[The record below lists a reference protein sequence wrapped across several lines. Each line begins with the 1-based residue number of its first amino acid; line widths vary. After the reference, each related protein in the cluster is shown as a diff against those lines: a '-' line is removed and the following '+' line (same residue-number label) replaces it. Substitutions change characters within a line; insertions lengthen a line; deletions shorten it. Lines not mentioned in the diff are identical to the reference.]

1 MALTMQDLNDIHD
14 RCQRDHDMKMRHAMR
29 GNDWVVDSHSLSCT
43 KLAELV
49 ALAKLGHPIWMRPE
63 SQPNSPMAQLV
74 AQFAAQTLTSEMS
87 ADEYKAADFETAYE
101 GMVVA
106 ARASLLK
113 GEPPS

>member
-29 GNDWVVDSHSLSCT
+29 GNDWVVDGHSLSCT

-63 SQPNSPMAQLV
+63 RQPNSPMAQL
-74 AQFAAQTLTSEMS
+74 ATQFAAQKLTSEML
-87 ADEYKAADFETAYE
+87 ADDYKAASFEDAYDA
-101 GMVVA
+101 MVEQ
-106 ARASLLK
+106 ARAALPK
-113 GEPPS
+113 GDV